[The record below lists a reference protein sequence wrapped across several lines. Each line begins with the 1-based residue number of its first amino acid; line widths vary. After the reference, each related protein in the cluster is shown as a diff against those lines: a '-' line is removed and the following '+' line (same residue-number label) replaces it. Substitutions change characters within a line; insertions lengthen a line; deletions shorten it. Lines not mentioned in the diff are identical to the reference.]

1 VTIPVG
7 IDIFKFMEKLKPKLY
22 VQSESESDFSDFS
35 KRKSIKLRKK
45 IDIGL
50 IS

>member
-22 VQSESESDFSDFS
+22 VQSESDFSDFS

-45 IDIGL
+45 LDIGL